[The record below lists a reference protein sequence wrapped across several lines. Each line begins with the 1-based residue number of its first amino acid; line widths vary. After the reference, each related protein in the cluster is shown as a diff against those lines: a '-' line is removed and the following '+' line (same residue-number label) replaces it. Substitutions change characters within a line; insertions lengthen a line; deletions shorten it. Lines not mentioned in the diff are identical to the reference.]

1 MGLEIANFD
10 CHLILCIFIQ
20 KRVNDE
26 SDFKIK
32 KSRTTW
38 KEKAVE
44 RNSELKY
51 QRSEVKRLKISRDKY
66 KAELQE
72 VKQQLEEERKKNT
85 LPAKEKKEVLIHI
98 VLSLFII
105 GHIGFR
111 AISRVIS
118 ILSPYLGI
126 QDSSPCHQTIINWVT
141 RYSLAKI
148 WTYSGPPSLV
158 FEKNKIINGAI
169 WIIDESIGLG
179 VGKIL
184 TVLELK
190 IDHHSTHESPPTL
203 RDVNCVAI
211 SVAPSWTGETI
222 ADFLQQVIQITGK
235 PASFLK
241 DGGTNLEKGVRLLNE
256 RGFFCHSID
265 DVSHIVANLLKK
277 EYTKHPS
284 YGSFISICGQASK
297 KMKQTLLAA
306 LCPPKVS
313 TKARFMNIQ
322 RLVKWANLIL
332 KHSPRGRAS
341 EGSIISKLRKSL
353 GALSEHKQFISRF
366 LRDASSLLKCQEVLK
381 TKGLSLDTYNKCKI
395 LLRDIPPTSQVYLG
409 FVTWMEK
416 QLMVAQSLG
425 IGSIGMPVC
434 SDIIESLYGIGKT
447 HGTGEIKDANRIALR
462 LPSYC
467 GELSDDAAEMVMGI
481 STKQQQ
487 KIETELF
494 SLTRQRR
501 KVLPNPGTITD
512 LLGAEDKQYLS
523 LLPMPKTGE
532 EQGTISNITEGCKSK
547 TRPHFLDSKEPEET
561 YMLDSQMAS

>member
-1 MGLEIANFD
+1 M
-10 CHLILCIFIQ
+10 
-20 KRVNDE
+20 
-26 SDFKIK
+26 
-32 KSRTTW
+32 
-38 KEKAVE
+38 
-44 RNSELKY
+44 
-51 QRSEVKRLKISRDKY
+51 KRLKTSRDKY
-66 KAELQE
+66 KEELQE

-126 QDSSPCHQTIINWVT
+126 QGKTPCHQTIINWVN

-158 FEKNKIINGAI
+158 FDKNKIVNGAI

-190 IDHHSTHESPPTL
+190 IDHHSTHEGSPTL

-211 SVAPSWTGETI
+211 SVAPSWTGESI
-222 ADFLQQVIQITGK
+222 ADFLQQVIHITGK

-265 DVSHIVANLLKK
+265 DVSHVVANLLKK

-284 YGSFISICGQASK
+284 YEAFVSICGQASK
-297 KMKQTLLAA
+297 KIKQTLLAS

-322 RLVKWANLIL
+322 RLVKWAELIL

-353 GALSEHKQFISRF
+353 GKLSEHKQFISRF
-366 LRDASSLLKCQEVLK
+366 LRDARPLLKCQEVLK
-381 TKGLSLDTYNKCKI
+381 TKGLNIDTYNKCKA
-395 LLRDIPPTSQVYLG
+395 LMKDIPQGSQVYIG

-416 QLMVAQSLG
+416 QLMVAQTL
-425 IGSIGMPVC
+425 
-434 SDIIESLYGIGKT
+434 
-447 HGTGEIKDANRIALR
+447 
-462 LPSYC
+462 
-467 GELSDDAAEMVMGI
+467 
-481 STKQQQ
+481 
-487 KIETELF
+487 
-494 SLTRQRR
+494 
-501 KVLPNPGTITD
+501 
-512 LLGAEDKQYLS
+512 
-523 LLPMPKTGE
+523 
-532 EQGTISNITEGCKSK
+532 
-547 TRPHFLDSKEPEET
+547 
-561 YMLDSQMAS
+561 